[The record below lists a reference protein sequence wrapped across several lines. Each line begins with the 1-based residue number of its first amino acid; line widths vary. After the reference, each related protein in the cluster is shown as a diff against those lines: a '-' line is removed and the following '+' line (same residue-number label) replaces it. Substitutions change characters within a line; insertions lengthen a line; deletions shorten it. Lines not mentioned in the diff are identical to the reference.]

1 MPKPLLTI
9 AIRHEQDVVVAR
21 QRAREIAKLVGFD
34 GQDQTRIA
42 TAVSEIVRNAFRY
55 AKGGKVEFAIEGA
68 SAPQLLLVRVRDQG
82 PGIPDLPHVMSGQYQ
97 SKTGMGV
104 GIIGAHRLMDQVEID
119 SKPGAGTDV
128 LMKKILPQRA
138 PLITQTQFARI
149 TAQMSTSVSGDAL
162 GELQEQNRELV
173 RALGELRERQEEL
186 LNLNRELE
194 DTNRGVV
201 ALYAELDEKADHLRR
216 ADEMKSRFLSNMSH
230 EFRTPLN
237 SIRAL
242 SRLLMDRVDGD
253 LTPEQEKQV
262 GFISKASDD
271 LTALVDDLLDLAKI
285 EAGKI
290 EVRPI
295 EFSVGNLFSALR
307 GMLRPL
313 LVGDAVKL
321 VFDEPP
327 AALTLF
333 TDEGKVSQIL
343 RNFISNA
350 IKFTEQGE
358 VRVAAQLSEDRRTIT
373 FSVAD
378 TGIGI
383 APEDQG
389 RIFDEFTQLQSHLQG
404 RVKGTGLGLP
414 LCRRLAHL
422 LGGDVSVQS
431 ERGVGSVFTATVVAH
446 LETEGVAALEALDTA
461 VELGRSPVLVLDD
474 DPEMR
479 LIYEKHLRDSHYQPL
494 SARTLREAREIM
506 KRARPQAIIL
516 DIVLRGED
524 TWRWL
529 SEIKSDP
536 QTADIPVIVVTSIE
550 DERKGLA
557 LGADAYCMKPLERA
571 TLLEKLD
578 SLTAR
583 RVLVID
589 DDPAARYLMQKLLAD
604 THTCVLEAEDGRSG
618 LIAARRARPA
628 LIFLDLGL
636 PDFSGE
642 EVLNVLKND
651 ADLQNVPVAI
661 VTASKLTADERTRL
675 SRRAE
680 AVVQKSDLSSERT
693 RTILASNG
701 LQVCDV

>member
-1 MPKPLLTI
+1 MAKGLLTI
-9 AIRHEQDVVVAR
+9 AIRHEQDVVIAR
-21 QRAREIAKLVGFD
+21 QRAREIARLVGFD

-55 AKGGKVEFAIEGA
+55 AGGGKVEFAVEGA
-68 SAPQLLLVRVRDQG
+68 SPPQLLLVRVRDQG
-82 PGIPDLPHVMSGQYQ
+82 PGIADLAHVMSGQYR
-97 SKTGMGV
+97 STTGMGV

-119 SKPGAGTDV
+119 SKQGVGTDV
-128 LMKKILPQRA
+128 LMKKILPARA
-138 PLITQTQFARI
+138 PLITPAHFARL
-149 TAQMSTSVSGDAL
+149 TGQLSTSMSGDAL
-162 GELQEQNRELV
+162 AELQEQNRELV
-173 RALGELRERQEEL
+173 RALGELRERQDEL

-242 SRLLMDRVDGD
+242 SRLLLDRIDGD
-253 LTPEQEKQV
+253 LSSEQEKQV
-262 GFISKASDD
+262 GFISKASED

-295 EFSVGNLFSALR
+295 EFSVANLFSALR

-321 VFDEPP
+321 VFEEPQ
-327 AALTLF
+327 ATLTLF
-333 TDEGKVSQIL
+333 SDEGKVSQIL

-350 IKFTEQGE
+350 IKFTEHGE
-358 VRVAAQLSEDRRTIT
+358 VRVSAQMSEDRRMIS

-383 APEDQG
+383 AAEDQG
-389 RIFDEFTQLQSHLQG
+389 RIFDEFTQLQSPLQG

-422 LGGDVSVQS
+422 LGGRVSVKS
-431 ERGVGSVFTATVVAH
+431 ELGVGSVFTATVVAH
-446 LETEGVAALEALDTA
+446 FETGGVSAAHAVDTA
-461 VELGRSPVLVLDD
+461 VELGRLPVLVLDD
-474 DPEMR
+474 DAEAR
-479 LIYEKHLRDSHYQPL
+479 LIYEKHLRDSRYQPL
-494 SARTLREAREIM
+494 NARNLREAREIM
-506 KRARPQAIIL
+506 KQVRPQAMLL

-529 SEIKSDP
+529 SELKSDP
-536 QTADIPVIVVTSIE
+536 ATAAIPIMVVTSIE
-550 DERKGLA
+550 DERKGFM
-557 LGADAYCMKPLERA
+557 LGADAYCLKPLERA

-578 SLTAR
+578 ALTGR
-583 RVLVID
+583 RILVID

-604 THTCVLEAEDGRSG
+604 SHTCVLEAADGRSG

-642 EVLNVLKND
+642 EILDALKSD
-651 ADLQNVPVAI
+651 ADLHDVPVAI
-661 VTASKLTADERTRL
+661 VTASKLTSDERTRL
-675 SRRAE
+675 GQRAE
-680 AVVQKSDLSSERT
+680 VVVQKSDLSSERT
-693 RTILASNG
+693 RAILASNG
-701 LQVCDV
+701 V